1 MDQHYTLSEN
11 EKFNNYI
18 LVKAEDEGSIVV
30 KFNVSDISQIS
41 ISKTVEMETLS
52 HQTLEHQTPHTTRT
66 LHSMSDELFSPGSFF
81 ASRSGQLGDLEAKD
95 QTSRPTWYT
104 PKHDPQGRLI
114 DPIEIT
120 PNYRVEKVFLS
131 FNLNAI

>member
-1 MDQHYTLSEN
+1 MIFLLKLKMTVRLFL
-11 EKFNNYI
+11 FN
-18 LVKAEDEGSIVV
+18 
-30 KFNVSDISQIS
+30 FSDIS
-41 ISKTVEMETLS
+41 ISKGVEMETLS
-52 HQTLEHQTPHTTRT
+52 HQALEHQTPHITRT
-66 LHSMSDELFSPGSFF
+66 LNSMSDELFSPGSFF

-120 PNYRVEKVFLS
+120 PNKVLLFS
-131 FNLNAI
+131 NAI